1 MANSLSTPSASTKKL
16 DASKAFPSLLLFRS
30 NPIFRSTDCAG
41 SRSPSLSLLPAH
53 ASIDLNTERASEQGS
68 ESLVRSRERGRAGER
83 KGGRLAAED
92 EFVSRPLHLRKK
104 GRTDHRKNE
113 RATTDGWM
121 GRGGSCRH
129 RRRVVIC
136 RSVGR

>member
-41 SRSPSLSLLPAH
+41 SRLPSLSLLPAH

-68 ESLVRSRERGRAGER
+68 ESLVRSRTGER
-83 KGGRLAAED
+83 EGRRTKRRSTRGGRRIRVTSTSSQKERTNGPSKERTSNDGRMDGTRWQLPPPP
-92 EFVSRPLHLRKK
+92 SRRDL
-104 GRTDHRKNE
+104 
-113 RATTDGWM
+113 
-121 GRGGSCRH
+121 
-129 RRRVVIC
+129 
-136 RSVGR
+136 SVDR